1 MDGFT
6 FVIFLAPIVAGSR
19 LNLSREHVRGLM
31 GLQMALRAGR
41 QGEELVV
48 VVGWGRGLGEDQGSN
63 KGLVRS
69 QGRVPTG
76 RAEGLF
82 DMKVKDRSRLQHPGS
97 NADQWE
103 TLSALRLV
111 PSSLSGAGMDPY
123 ITLVK

>member
-1 MDGFT
+1 M
-6 FVIFLAPIVAGSR
+6 
-19 LNLSREHVRGLM
+19 
-31 GLQMALRAGR
+31 
-41 QGEELVV
+41 V

-82 DMKVKDRSRLQHPGS
+82 DMKVKDRSRQQHPGS

-103 TLSALRLV
+103 TLTALRLV
-111 PSSLSGAGMDPY
+111 QSSLSGEWTHTSHLSSELSRDTAEYVCVCALSVSSELAQYQDPQRRNNTHNC
-123 ITLVK
+123 IKD